1 MLLPVMVYIFGG
13 GFSNNAANR
22 SLYRPDYF
30 MQKDVVVVTLNY
42 RLDSLGKQNYKAFRN
57 IQKKCWVR
65 YKPEDMNT
73 TIFEKQKHILQNF

>member
-22 SLYRPDYF
+22 SLYSPDYF

-42 RLDSLGKQNYKAFRN
+42 RLDSLGKQN
-57 IQKKCWVR
+57 
-65 YKPEDMNT
+65 
-73 TIFEKQKHILQNF
+73 